1 MPMDLSKLQQRRD
14 EILQEAARHGAF
26 NVRVFGSVARGDAT
40 RASDVDFLV
49 DVERGRSL
57 LDLIGLNQNLED
69 LLDCPVQVLTEPEI
83 SRYFRDQVLREAVA
97 I

>member
-1 MPMDLSKLQQRRD
+1 MPMGLSELQKRRN

-40 RASDVDFLV
+40 RESDVDFLV

-57 LDLIGLNQNLED
+57 LDLIGLNQSLED

-83 SRYFRDQVLREAVA
+83 SQHFRDQVLGEAIA